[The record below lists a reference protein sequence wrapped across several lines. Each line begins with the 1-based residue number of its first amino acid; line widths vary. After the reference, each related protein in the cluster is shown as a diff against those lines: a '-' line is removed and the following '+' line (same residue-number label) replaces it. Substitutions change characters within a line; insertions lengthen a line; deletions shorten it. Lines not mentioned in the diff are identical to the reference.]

1 MVLTMLEEV
10 NAWRTRPCALASSE
24 TPTQLAREAKRAEAS
39 LAGVG
44 TRAHTISTAL
54 GTAFGTVAGRGI
66 AAVAGAATRAVGSI
80 GALASTSIQAA
91 SDMNESL
98 SKNQAVFGASAGA
111 VKDWATTARRTSC

>member
-1 MVLTMLEEV
+1 VANPTVRVGFLGD
-10 NAWRTRPCALASSE
+10 A
-24 TPTQLAREAKRAEAS
+24 TQLAREAKRADAA

-44 TRAHTISTAL
+44 TRAHTVSTAL

-66 AAVAGAATRAVGSI
+66 AAVAGAATRAVGSV

-98 SKNQAVFGASAGA
+98 SKSQAVFGASAGA
-111 VKDWATTARRTSC
+111 VKDWADDSTKNIC